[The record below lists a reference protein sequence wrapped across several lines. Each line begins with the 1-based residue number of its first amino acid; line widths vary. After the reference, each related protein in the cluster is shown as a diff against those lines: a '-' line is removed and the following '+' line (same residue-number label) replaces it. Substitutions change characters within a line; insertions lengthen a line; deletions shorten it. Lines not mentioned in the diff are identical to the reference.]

1 MTEQRARLIEIALPD
16 GSVLLAEV
24 TGSTGGDVADSGKRF
39 ALSALR
45 GPLAEVGKWALTTVR
60 ESLPEQPD
68 RLQVEFGI
76 KLAVKSGKL
85 FGVLAEASGES
96 SLVVRMDWEKKADGD
111 GPAVG

>member
-1 MTEQRARLIEIALPD
+1 MAEQRARLIEIGLPD
-16 GSVLLAEV
+16 GSVILAEV
-24 TGSTGGDVADSGKRF
+24 AGSGGGDVADVEKRF

-60 ESLPEQPD
+60 DSLPEQPD

-76 KLAVKSGKL
+76 KLALKSGKL

-96 SLVVRMDWEKKADGD
+96 SLVVRMDWAKKVGGD
-111 GPAVG
+111 GPATS